1 MTENL
6 IGLSTGATVALTDGT
21 TLALPHLLVW
31 GTDEGVIKQASGT
44 WLAEHLPSGE
54 LHVFE
59 DSGHCPMWEEPE
71 RFNALVAAWVAGLS
85 R

>member
-1 MTENL
+1 
-6 IGLSTGATVALTDGT
+6 
-21 TLALPHLLVW
+21 VW

-59 DSGHCPMWEEPE
+59 DSGHCPMWEEHE
-71 RFNALVAAWVAGLS
+71 RFNALVAEWVGGLS